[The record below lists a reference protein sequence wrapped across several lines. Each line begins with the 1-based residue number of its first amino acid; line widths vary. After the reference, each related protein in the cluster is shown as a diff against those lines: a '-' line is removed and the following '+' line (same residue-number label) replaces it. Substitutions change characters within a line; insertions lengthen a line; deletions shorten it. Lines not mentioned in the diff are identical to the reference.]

1 MLRITELARNTGAT
15 VDELHYLEKK
25 GFVQSVKSR
34 LTAREVRYFEDSE
47 VRKVQLII
55 NYRRQGFTWDAA
67 FKKAQQEL
75 DKPTLF

>member
-1 MLRITELARNTGAT
+1 
-15 VDELHYLEKK
+15 
-25 GFVQSVKSR
+25 VQSVKSR